1 MIHLVEGGRIEQVR
15 EPSAGPNNNTQ
26 DGTFVNLSDAQF
38 CFIVAN
44 IAEGDAANY
53 TLTIRETDG
62 TTPQNIANTVQV
74 FSNLDTATNDLMTRQ
89 ANAASLA
96 VAGST
101 LNKLVVFAIDPDR
114 LSDGYDSVTLRV
126 DSTAGAQDARNQIIG
141 AVAYVLPAR
150 YKNPR

>member
-1 MIHLVEGGRIEQVR
+1 
-15 EPSAGPNNNTQ
+15 
-26 DGTFVNLSDAQF
+26 
-38 CFIVAN
+38 
-44 IAEGDAANY
+44 
-53 TLTIRETDG
+53 
-62 TTPQNIANTVQV
+62 
-74 FSNLDTATNDLMTRQ
+74 MTRQ